1 MKFAA
6 RMSRLGNALGPLTV
20 KMMVA
25 EADVPKLLDYFKGM
39 SHGQFRIASTAL
51 ADSALLSDNCSEE
64 NYWKVFAGIV
74 PTNPKA
80 FLGTFLKAAV
90 RRYDDGG
97 LHITSSPELQ
107 AFAVQA
113 SPIDKRK
120 VMDALMPKVKTSD
133 EVNVLLRLFVAGEP
147 KDRVNA
153 LLKVD
158 TAVACYCL
166 FCELRQQEGDDA
178 LIHQTA
184 LSLMRRQTKHGYNLA
199 SMVQTYFGLDPLPG
213 TFSLRLN
220 PYELSLLERSEEE
233 FMKILNR

>member
-1 MKFAA
+1 MKFSERLA
-6 RMSRLGNALGPLTV
+6 RLGNALCPLTV

-25 EADVPKLLDYFKGM
+25 DADVPKLLDYFKGM
-39 SHGQFRIASTAL
+39 SHGQFRIASMAL
-51 ADSALLSDNCSEE
+51 ANEALLSRNCSEE
-64 NYWKVFAGIV
+64 NYWRVFAGIV

-90 RRYDDGG
+90 HRYDEGS
-97 LHITSSPELQ
+97 LHITLSPELQ
-107 AFAVQA
+107 GFAAQA
-113 SPIDKRK
+113 SPIDRRK
-120 VMDALMPKVKTSD
+120 VMEAFLPRVKTSE
-133 EVNVLLRLFVAGEP
+133 EVNVLLSLFVAGEP
-147 KDRVNA
+147 QDRVNA

-158 TAVACYCL
+158 SAVVCYCL
-166 FCELRQQEGDDA
+166 FRELRQQEGDDA

-199 SMVQTYFGLDPLPG
+199 SMIQAYFGLDPLPG

-233 FMKILNR
+233 FMKILKR

>member
-1 MKFAA
+1 
-6 RMSRLGNALGPLTV
+6 
-20 KMMVA
+20 MMVA
-25 EADVPKLLDYFKGM
+25 DADIPKLLDHFKAM
-39 SHGQFRIASTAL
+39 SHGQFRMASTAL
-51 ADSALLSDNCSEE
+51 ADSALLSENCSEE

-90 RRYDDGG
+90 RRYEEGG
-97 LHITSSPELQ
+97 LHISLSPELQ
-107 AFAVQA
+107 SFAAQA

-120 VMDALMPKVKTSD
+120 VMDAFLPKVKTSE
-133 EVNVLLRLFVAGEP
+133 EVDVLLRLFVTGEP

-166 FCELRQQEGDDA
+166 FRELRQQEGEDA

-199 SMVQTYFGLDPLPG
+199 SMIQAYFGLAPLPG
-213 TFSLRLN
+213 SFSLRLN
-220 PYELSLLERSEEE
+220 PYELSQLERSEEE
-233 FMKILNR
+233 FMKILKR

>member
-64 NYWKVFAGIV
+64 NYWKVFSGIV

-120 VMDALMPKVKTSD
+120 VMDALLPKVKTSD
-133 EVNVLLRLFVAGEP
+133 EVNVLLRLFVTGEP

-199 SMVQTYFGLDPLPG
+199 SMVQAYFGLDPLPG